1 VTSLPQPF
9 FFVARER
16 KTRRD
21 WRRKEGGISDLLLL
35 GGWRVFRRIPQQYPA
50 RPLAS
55 SSSPFAAS
63 GLYAPRAPR
72 TAGAGGRPPLTPAA
86 SSWRKCRRARELA
99 RGTGERIPASSAC
112 LSATAV
118 ILIRTYR
125 GKIREQEDTKVKG
138 PRRRTTET
146 RRRHFLLACGLPCAS
161 LGDHKKCGEQERRK
175 REERKWGRDCERDR
189 QPVCFTFLPDGPPAS
204 GFVEYFSF

>member
-1 VTSLPQPF
+1 LRKPIHGIIHGDRTLLDRSLMRMRRCECELHGFSDSLSIESRDITGPTLF
-9 FFVARER
+9 FVVARER

-21 WRRKEGGISDLLLL
+21 WRRKEGGISDLLL

-72 TAGAGGRPPLTPAA
+72 TAGAGRRSPLTPAA

-125 GKIREQEDTKVKG
+125 RY
-138 PRRRTTET
+138 R
-146 RRRHFLLACGLPCAS
+146 
-161 LGDHKKCGEQERRK
+161 
-175 REERKWGRDCERDR
+175 
-189 QPVCFTFLPDGPPAS
+189 
-204 GFVEYFSF
+204 